1 MSLRQFLA
9 VTFLLG
15 SIGLATELVLIGHL
29 EDIWQQIPFA
39 LMAAGTA
46 MLVWDWARPTV
57 WSLKLVRVTMLLLV
71 AGGLLGLALH
81 YQSNAEF
88 ELEMYPD
95 LRGLSLVREALT
107 GALPALAPGALI
119 QLGLIGLAYT
129 FRENPL

>member
-15 SIGLATELVLIGHL
+15 SIGLATELVLIGHI
-29 EDIWQQIPFA
+29 EDIWQQIPLA
-39 LMAAGTA
+39 LMLAGTA

-81 YQSNAEF
+81 YQSNVEF